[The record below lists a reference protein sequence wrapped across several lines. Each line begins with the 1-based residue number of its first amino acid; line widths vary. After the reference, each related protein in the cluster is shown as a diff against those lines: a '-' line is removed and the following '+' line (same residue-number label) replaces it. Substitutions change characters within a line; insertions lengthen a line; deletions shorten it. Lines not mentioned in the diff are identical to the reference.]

1 MIVAEFVVDHPI
13 LQEVLSQVPDS
24 IVHWKETYAYPGGPT
39 QMLVWI
45 TSDDPEAVQTAIEDD
60 PSVRNPVSLAD
71 PGSRRLYRVDLTE
84 SGGETD
90 LMSEVAEVGGVLEE
104 AIGTNGSWWC
114 RARFPDRAALQRI
127 QRFCR
132 GYGIEFTSRRLFG
145 STAEGAESTPM
156 SSMLTDDQREAL
168 MLAWKRG
175 YFDVPRRVMLVELA
189 EELGVPSIVVSQ
201 RLRRAH
207 SHVCARLFEEG
218 DESHRPP
225 LTGDASRARLD
236 HH

>member
-1 MIVAEFVVDHPI
+1 MIVAEFVVDHPT
-13 LQEVLSQVPDS
+13 LQEVFSRVPDS
-24 IVHWKETYAYPGGPT
+24 IVHWKETYAYPDGPT
-39 QMLVWI
+39 QMLIWI

-60 PSVRNPVSLAD
+60 PSVRNPVILAD
-71 PGSRRLYRVDLTE
+71 PGDRRLYRVDLTE

-90 LMSEVAEVGGVLEE
+90 LMPEVAEVGGVLEE

-114 RARFPDRAALQRI
+114 RARFPNRAALQRI

-145 STAEGAESTPM
+145 SIAEGPESTSM
-156 SSMLTDDQREAL
+156 SSTLTDDQREVL

-175 YFDVPRRVMLVELA
+175 YFDVPRRVTLVELA
-189 EELGVPSIVVSQ
+189 EELGAPSIVVSQ

-207 SHVCARLFEEG
+207 SQACAGLFGEE
-218 DESHRPP
+218 DESHRSPS
-225 LTGDASRARLD
+225 TGNASRARLD
-236 HH
+236 HG